1 VGLEI
6 EFSDFEAENATLK
19 GDHLRQVFEIVIGG
33 IPTFLEVHFMWLFM
47 SLGKI
52 LLQGSISTSLFD
64 PMRHQVDF
72 RKVEVAASNF
82 METSISWLM
91 RSRQV
96 IISHRFLDGV
106 KISEFISLSTF
117 RFFTSSILRAL
128 ALTFVMLP
136 ARLSKKTSLK
146 V

>member
-6 EFSDFEAENATLK
+6 EFSDLEAQNATLK
-19 GDHLRQVFEIVIGG
+19 GEYLRQVFEIVIGG

-47 SLGKI
+47 SLGRI
-52 LLQGSISTSLFD
+52 LLQGPVSMSLFD

-96 IISHRFLDGV
+96 IISRRFSDGV
-106 KISEFISLSTF
+106 
-117 RFFTSSILRAL
+117 
-128 ALTFVMLP
+128 
-136 ARLSKKTSLK
+136 
-146 V
+146 